1 MRLIL
6 PSERKFEVYHAVETD
21 QLSRRE
27 AARRFGL
34 SPTRVQQIV
43 VDVKQFIAQ
52 HGSEDVLNIAPQM
65 LELASLRLCHER
77 LSHLY
82 RTTMRLSQGLD
93 SGETSAYVRL
103 LQTAARLTID
113 QAKVAGRIGKAQTAL
128 IEAGELN
135 YEVHEI
141 VYEDDDEEAPSLA
154 VAEEADHDE
163 ATSPPARGC
172 TENAASSSEP
182 TAEEFAVLAE
192 VAASLGPEATSEQVV
207 AEVMKRGLMHVF
219 ENTPAQSARAEA
231 MPPGVPQ
238 TFRSLNRSAPR

>member
-65 LELASLRLCHER
+65 LELASLRLCHAR

-82 RTTMRLSQGLD
+82 STTMRLSHGLD
-93 SGETSAYVRL
+93 SRQTSAYVRL

-135 YEVHEI
+135 YEVHEL
-141 VYEDDDEEAPSLA
+141 VYEEDEETPALA
-154 VAEEADHDE
+154 VAEESEAEE

-172 TENAASSSEP
+172 TENALSSSEP
-182 TAEEFAVLAE
+182 TEEELAVLTE
-192 VAASLGPEATSEQVV
+192 VAASLGPDATSEQVV

-219 ENTPAQSARAEA
+219 ENTPAQSARAAA

>member
-43 VDVKQFIAQ
+43 ADVKHFIAR
-52 HGSEDVLNIAPQM
+52 HGGEDVLNIEPQM

-93 SGETSAYVRL
+93 SRDTSAYVRL

-113 QAKVAGRIGKAQTAL
+113 QAKVAGRIGKAQIAL

-135 YEVHEI
+135 NEVHEI
-141 VYEDDDEEAPSLA
+141 VYEDSDDAL
-154 VAEEADHDE
+154 
-163 ATSPPARGC
+163 SPPAGGC
-172 TENAASSSEP
+172 TENAAFESEP
-182 TAEEFAVLAE
+182 TPEELAVLTE
-192 VAASLGPEATSEQVV
+192 VAASLGPDATSEQVI

-219 ENTPAQSARAEA
+219 EKTPAQSAPAAA